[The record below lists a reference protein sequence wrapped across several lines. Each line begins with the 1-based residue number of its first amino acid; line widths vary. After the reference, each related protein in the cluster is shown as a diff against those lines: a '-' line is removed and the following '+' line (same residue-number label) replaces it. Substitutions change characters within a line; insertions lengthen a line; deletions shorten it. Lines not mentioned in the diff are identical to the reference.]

1 MGVTLTSAPLLLAAA
16 LAFVGGLLSFLSP
29 CVFPLVPAYL
39 GDLAGTSLQ
48 ADKPPARATLLAHA
62 LAFVLGF
69 ACIFTVAGIAIG
81 LFIQSLQVG
90 LDALRIVGGVAVIV
104 MGLHTAGVITI
115 PLLYRQAKLDDGR
128 IASGSVV
135 SSFLIG
141 VFFAAGWS
149 PCVGTILTGIFALS
163 TTQTA
168 QAGLL
173 FSIYSLGLGVPF
185 ILAALLLGRF
195 NGWMRRINQHHRVIS
210 WVSGGFLVLVGVLL
224 ITNSFAWLAALLPPI
239 ELFG

>member
-1 MGVTLTSAPLLLAAA
+1 MGASMTSAPLLLAAA

-39 GDLAGTSLQ
+39 GHLAGTSLQ
-48 ADKPPARATLLAHA
+48 ADKPPARATMLAHA

-69 ACIFTVAGIAIG
+69 ASIFTVAGIAIG
-81 LFIQSLQVG
+81 LFIQSLQAV
-90 LDALRIVGGVAVIV
+90 LDALRIVGGAAVIV

-149 PCVGTILTGIFALS
+149 PCVGTILTGIFALA

-173 FSIYSLGLGVPF
+173 FFIYSLGLGVPF
-185 ILAALLLGRF
+185 ILAALLLDRF
-195 NGWMRRINQHHRVIS
+195 TGWMRRVNRHHRGIS

-239 ELFG
+239 EFVG

>member
-1 MGVTLTSAPLLLAAA
+1 MGATLTSAPLLLAAA

-39 GDLAGTSLQ
+39 GHLAGTSLQ

-173 FSIYSLGLGVPF
+173 FF
-185 ILAALLLGRF
+185 IFAGPRRPVHPGGAAARPLQWLDAAHQPASPR
-195 NGWMRRINQHHRVIS
+195 H
-210 WVSGGFLVLVGVLL
+210 LVGKRRLPGAGRRAADHQLVR
-224 ITNSFAWLAALLPPI
+224 LAGGAAAADGA
-239 ELFG
+239 FR